1 MIAYQSSAGHGL
13 STGDLV
19 ASGTIASPAPDEK
32 IGVGTYGCLLEA
44 FAQKHV
50 LPEVGK
56 KPMSWVEDGDSIT
69 MEGWFKTEDGRR
81 SGFGGLSNSVLPA
94 RNNWN

>member
-32 IGVGTYGCLLEA
+32 IGLGTYGCLLEA

-50 LPEVGK
+50 LPEVGG
-56 KPMSWVEDGDSIT
+56 KPMSWIEDGDHVV
-69 MEGWFKTEDGRR
+69 MDGWFRTEDGRKC
-81 SGFGGLSNSVLPA
+81 GFGGLTNMVLPA
-94 RNNWN
+94 RSPWT